1 VLSLRLERG
10 ATLRIGRLGTFALP
24 AGAYLYV
31 GSALGP
37 GGLAARVAHH
47 ARHASA
53 PHWHIDYLRP
63 HAELVAIWH
72 RAGTARREHE
82 WAVALTRSPGATV
95 PVARFGASD
104 CRCATH
110 LVRTVAALRFAQF
123 RALVGDAGISC
134 TPMRDRVRAMR
145 LP

>member
-1 VLSLRLERG
+1 MLLLHLGHG
-10 ATLRIGRLGTFALP
+10 ASIRIGRLGTFAFP

-47 ARHASA
+47 ARRVSA
-53 PHWHIDYLRP
+53 PHWHIDYLRRR
-63 HAELVAIWH
+63 AELVAVWH

-82 WAVALTRSPGATV
+82 WAAALMRSPGATA

-104 CRCATH
+104 CGCAAH
-110 LVRTVAALRFAQF
+110 LVRTGAALRFAQF
-123 RALVGDAGISC
+123 LALVGDAGIGC
-134 TPMRDRVRAMR
+134 TSMRDRGRAMR
-145 LP
+145 LT